1 MHPAEG
7 AGEGAGRVDCPPPN
21 PQEAER
27 AFRHMEDLQD
37 TFDFS
42 YKMYYRPGKA
52 ASMGAR
58 GGGGH
63 SQHSL
68 HPPIPPPHCCRP
80 GPLPRPSVR
89 TAHPSTPGQAAVPG
103 PAATGERGQSRAGG
117 EGAQLQC
124 APHSNPVSLQ
134 EVVAQIQQLL
144 GRSETLRDFLQ
155 QELSAWHERQ
165 QRSCLG
171 APTDTCLLQLQGW

>member
-1 MHPAEG
+1 MGVHRPSL
-7 AGEGAGRVDCPPPN
+7 PPN

-42 YKMYYRPGKA
+42 YKMYYMPGKA
-52 ASMGAR
+52 APR
-58 GGGGH
+58 GGRH
-63 SQHSL
+63 SQRSL
-68 HPPIPPPHCCRP
+68 HPLK
-80 GPLPRPSVR
+80 PLP
-89 TAHPSTPGQAAVPG
+89 TAAGQDHSHDPQYVQHIQALQAKLQSLDRQRRVSKGRAGPWGWGGTAAVRPQ
-103 PAATGERGQSRAGG
+103 PDP
-117 EGAQLQC
+117 L
-124 APHSNPVSLQ
+124 SLQ

-155 QELSAWHERQ
+155 QELSAWRERQ

-171 APTDTCLLQLQGW
+171 APADTCLLQLQGW

>member
-1 MHPAEG
+1 MGTASTPCTPLYPHPTAAGQDHSHDPQYAQHIQALQAKLQSLDRQRRVSEG
-7 AGEGAGRVDCPPPN
+7 RAG
-21 PQEAER
+21 
-27 AFRHMEDLQD
+27 L
-37 TFDFS
+37 
-42 YKMYYRPGKA
+42 
-52 ASMGAR
+52 
-58 GGGGH
+58 GGG
-63 SQHSL
+63 
-68 HPPIPPPHCCRP
+68 
-80 GPLPRPSVR
+80 
-89 TAHPSTPGQAAVPG
+89 
-103 PAATGERGQSRAGG
+103 
-117 EGAQLQC
+117 GAQLQC